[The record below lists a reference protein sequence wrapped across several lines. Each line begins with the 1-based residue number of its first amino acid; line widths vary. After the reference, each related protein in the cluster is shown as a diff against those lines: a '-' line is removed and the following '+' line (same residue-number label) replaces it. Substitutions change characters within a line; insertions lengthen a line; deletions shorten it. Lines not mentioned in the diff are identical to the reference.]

1 MTHTSRWFVRH
12 AHGPASFIIFVSLF
26 AAAAE
31 AGPHRAR
38 LSRDLESRIASGR
51 GEQTT
56 VIVSGTDADVQA
68 LATRYGAVVKKSVR
82 GGAVLEVTGGQLEA
96 LSDDPS
102 VDHLS
107 GDVPVQ
113 RMSITNEA
121 TGANQVWN
129 GIAGLHGYTGRGIG
143 VAVIDS
149 GVATHAALRGPR
161 RRRIRLHRQEGIGS
175 RQVRPR
181 HARRG
186 HPRRQQRRRVLGHR
200 ARRAHRQ
207 PAGARTGRIG

>member
-1 MTHTSRWFVRH
+1 MTVVCSPRPDAMRDSRSLERRARCGPASAAAANSETKMMKLAGPWACLTNHLEVWVMAVVPFFAGLEFCARQRHAACLCRAQNSNPAKNGTTAMTHTSRWFVRH

-82 GGAVLEVTGGQLEA
+82 GGAVLEVTGG
-96 LSDDPS
+96 
-102 VDHLS
+102 
-107 GDVPVQ
+107 
-113 RMSITNEA
+113 
-121 TGANQVWN
+121 
-129 GIAGLHGYTGRGIG
+129 
-143 VAVIDS
+143 
-149 GVATHAALRGPR
+149 
-161 RRRIRLHRQEGIGS
+161 
-175 RQVRPR
+175 
-181 HARRG
+181 
-186 HPRRQQRRRVLGHR
+186 
-200 ARRAHRQ
+200 
-207 PAGARTGRIG
+207 